1 MFRRM
6 SLMFFP
12 CCVDEVHDPEASP
25 LAGSLKG
32 GSDPD
37 SGAFTP
43 SNTEVELRSKA
54 GPGRSLDIGRWFRT
68 TEGHV
73 RLHQTSSELEWID
86 LK

>member
-1 MFRRM
+1 
-6 SLMFFP
+6 
-12 CCVDEVHDPEASP
+12 
-25 LAGSLKG
+25 
-32 GSDPD
+32 
-37 SGAFTP
+37 
-43 SNTEVELRSKA
+43 VELRSKA